1 MRFSLPALRASAVFS
16 LLFAFAPPTRALFF
30 TVQQGSQRCFIEEMP
45 GQTLLVATYK
55 NPDFKPF
62 GDSGFTDTSIAIRV
76 IDPSGTQVLSRI
88 GDTEGRVAFHSTVG
102 GEYQLCF
109 STNNTRWQ
117 GASPQKFVRRRV
129 RAATGRHRVPTHHV
143 YLLLLTRARTQ
154 RHPLPQFQTA
164 R

>member
-1 MRFSLPALRASAVFS
+1 MRSPLPALRASALCS
-16 LLFAFAPPTRALFF
+16 LLFAFAPPARALFF

-62 GDSGFTDTSIAIRV
+62 GDAGFTDTSIAIRV
-76 IDPSGTQVLSRI
+76 IDPSGAQMLSRI

-117 GASPQKFVRRRV
+117 GASPQKFVRSA
-129 RAATGRHRVPTHHV
+129 RAAPRPRTGGARGHTQDTRNN
-143 YLLLLTRARTQ
+143 LTS
-154 RHPLPQFQTA
+154 HCTA
-164 R
+164 ACLSML